1 MADRFTPSTLGSQT
15 EAINKLADELHA
27 VGGVGATT
35 VNTTTTARTMT
46 AAEFLQGVFTTTAAG
61 ALALTFPTAAALVAA
76 FPNAQVGS
84 QAVLYLVNAGNNT
97 LTITTNTG
105 LTITGGH
112 GTATLPTNTSQ
123 IVIAKFT
130 NVTSGAEAV
139 LLIPFLKTAS

>member
-1 MADRFTPSTLGSQT
+1 MATRFTPSTLGSNV
-15 EAINKLADELHA
+15 EAINVLADELHA
-27 VGGVGATT
+27 VSGVGAAT

-46 AAEFLQGVFTTTAAG
+46 AAEFLSGVFVTTAAG

-76 FPNAQVGS
+76 MENAQVGS

-105 LTITGGH
+105 LTINGGH
-112 GTATLPTNTSQ
+112 GTATLPTATSQ
-123 IVIAKFT
+123 IIIAKAT

-139 LLIPFLKTAS
+139 TLYPLLKTAS